1 MKLGSDLP
9 PLRSLAVLSLAST
22 MLARSDAG
30 YLALPYVFH
39 GTVRNVFL
47 GLTQFTLN
55 VNLTVPNTTNLL
67 LNI

>member
-1 MKLGSDLP
+1 MQSGSDLP
-9 PLRSLAVLSLAST
+9 PLQSLSVSSLASM

-39 GTVRNVFL
+39 GTVRNIFL

-55 VNLTVPNTTNLL
+55 VNLTVPNMANLY
-67 LNI
+67 